1 MIGDQICGCC
11 GGPVEHPIFT
21 VVCCESC
28 LDRFDALLRMVSNV
42 ETIRG
47 DLSQYLKAA
56 AQPEIDCIPESFRSH
71 IETMLVEMRR
81 ISVSRD
87 AILFSLGEWESTREP
102 LPYADRLHGRS
113 VAEIERS
120 SQDDDTFRMIIG
132 GLYRDEGGRSDSE

>member
-1 MIGDQICGCC
+1 MIGDHICGCC
-11 GGPVEHPIFT
+11 GSPAEHPIFT

-28 LDRFDALLRMVSNV
+28 LVRFDALLRMVSNV
-42 ETIRG
+42 ETIRS
-47 DLSQYLKAA
+47 DLSQYLKTA
-56 AQPEIDCIPESFRSH
+56 AQSEIDCISGSFRSH

-87 AILFSLGEWESTREP
+87 AILFSLSEWESTREP